1 MNKISRIIAKDDLEA
16 YPHTWTKGLDYELI
30 EYEDYIKLA
39 SNQGHVNYVNEVKN
53 DVLNMFQEVKIWYL
67 EVV

>member
-53 DVLNMFQEVKIWYL
+53 DVLNMFQEVKI
-67 EVV
+67 